1 SSWLG
6 AFSLPERTRAD
17 PRREEGDRFPLGFC
31 SSDSL
36 AVSNLERRMAPMLQ
50 RNRMT
55 AIGLTARSTETGEN
69 PSIVNV
75 LVEVEGEL
83 PLDDVQSLIADPDF
97 GFTRYSRM
105 SSRVDKTSCYVEIP
119 DFDAS
124 AVVSE
129 FTVCAEHKLHEQW
142 MEDYVGLHGLGPLN
156 HGEED
161 LPPWECNVAHNYK
174 GGNTMLHF
182 RFHHCLG
189 DGHSFAMLIHGLS
202 DEVRSRSKARAE
214 AFSFLK
220 LLAAFGSSVAY
231 LLWLICGVVP
241 VVFKI
246 VRVLCGGRATSS
258 LLKGALGREKS
269 LATGREEYDLNVV
282 KAAGKDRGN
291 FTMNDIM
298 LAAFVGGLRR
308 WMVDRCGPD
317 GVPPGETVC
326 CSLPVNLRTSLE
338 DTPMGNKIGAFMIDL
353 PVGEADRDARLK
365 QTAAAMNKVKR
376 SPEASLG
383 NLVAKLTSSLPEWV
397 SRRLMDKITSR
408 VECVFTNVRGFDE
421 TIHLKGHAVLKFVG
435 FVPPPPGVCASRN
448 GAHIC
453 MALWP
458 GLLGRAPPGTRGGP
472 ARAPRAWRIHEIACP
487 PARASVSRPPWPGYG
502 HLRGSRGLH
511 RGRLRQHLRQG
522 VVLGLVRPGPAGRG
536 LLERAGGVLRR
547 GGPGSPPQLACDVAG
562 GASVQDLLACC
573 RTSRRRG
580 FGSSSLLWTLSNQIL
595 AHQQNWLDVRS
606 RS

>member
-1 SSWLG
+1 VPGCAPGGWRADSRTSPG
-6 AFSLPERTRAD
+6 GPPERAGARRRAPEVSRGDIPETRK
-17 PRREEGDRFPLGFC
+17 
-31 SSDSL
+31 
-36 AVSNLERRMAPMLQ
+36 RRMAPMLQ

-435 FVPPPPGVCASRN
+435 FVPPPPGVSIGVACGSTCGRVSFSVSSDR
-448 GAHIC
+448 
-453 MALWP
+453 
-458 GLLGRAPPGTRGGP
+458 GLLG
-472 ARAPRAWRIHEIACP
+472 E
-487 PARASVSRPPWPGYG
+487 
-502 HLRGSRGLH
+502 
-511 RGRLRQHLRQG
+511 
-522 VVLGLVRPGPAGRG
+522 
-536 LLERAGGVLRR
+536 
-547 GGPGSPPQLACDVAG
+547 
-562 GASVQDLLACC
+562 
-573 RTSRRRG
+573 
-580 FGSSSLLWTLSNQIL
+580 GSSRELAEYYDEEVRALLHS
-595 AHQQNWLDVRS
+595 
-606 RS
+606 